1 MTNKVTNKEI
11 LSAIANSNGSI
22 YDLIGEEV
30 NEMAMNDTGS
40 EVYGLLEDYPVVKN
54 QFLNVLVDKILK
66 TMFYSKVFS
75 NPLSML
81 HRGMLESGIG
91 IEQIFVN
98 MAKKINFGENF
109 TKTQGVKG
117 APGSEAESLI
127 SKIDNDVDVK
137 YITRNYQY
145 KYKVS
150 ISEEM
155 MRTAFNSPTGL
166 SEMVNQLVN
175 SELSACYFDEYLDM
189 IKVITNL
196 YTKKDFD
203 GTDLTSQGINVPS
216 VTLANNTAE
225 TLSETVRGLAGR
237 LRFPSDRYNMQG
249 VLQWSNREDLILL
262 TTPETIAK
270 LDVNVLADAFNVSK
284 AELNVRTIEISELP
298 TGVTAV
304 LMDKD
309 FLQVYDTLMTT
320 RTFENPDTLVR
331 NVFLHKQGIMSAC
344 LFANIVYIKKAA

>member
-1 MTNKVTNKEI
+1 MASKLTNKEI
-11 LSAIANSNGSI
+11 LTALTNENGSL
-22 YDLIGEEV
+22 YEYIGEEV
-30 NEMAMNDTGS
+30 NEMGMNDTGS
-40 EVYGLLEDYPVVKN
+40 EVYGILQTYPMVKN
-54 QFLNVLVDKILK
+54 QFIDAMVDKILK
-66 TMFYSKVFS
+66 TVFYSKVFN
-75 NPLSML
+75 NPLAML
-81 HRGMLESGIG
+81 HRGMLEQGIG
-91 IEQIFVN
+91 VEQIFVN
-98 MAKKINFGENF
+98 MAKKINFGQNF
-109 TKTQGVKG
+109 SKKQGITG
-117 APGSEAESLI
+117 SSEAESLI

-137 YITRNYQY
+137 YITRNFQY

-150 ISEEM
+150 ISEEI
-155 MRTAFNSPTGL
+155 MRTAFISPTGL
-166 SEMVNQLVN
+166 SEMVSQLVN
-175 SELSACYFDEYLDM
+175 SELSAAYFDEYLDM

-203 GTDLTSQGINVPS
+203 GTDLTPQGINVPT
-216 VTLANNTAE
+216 VTLADNTAD

-237 LRFPSDRYNMQG
+237 LRFPSDKYNMQG

-284 AELNVRTIEISELP
+284 AELNVRTIEVSELP

>member
-1 MTNKVTNKEI
+1 MANKLTNKEI
-11 LSAIANSNGSI
+11 LTALTNENGSL
-22 YDLIGEEV
+22 YEYIGEEV
-30 NEMAMNDTGS
+30 NEMGMNDTGS
-40 EVYGLLEDYPVVKN
+40 EVYGILNTYPVIKN
-54 QFLNVLVDKILK
+54 QFIDAMVDKILK
-66 TMFYSKVFS
+66 TVFYSKVFN
-75 NPLSML
+75 NPLAML
-81 HRGMLESGIG
+81 HRGTLDAGIG
-91 IEQIFVN
+91 IEQVFVN
-98 MAKKINFGENF
+98 MAKKINFGQNF
-109 TKTQGVKG
+109 SKVQGTTG
-117 APGSEAESLI
+117 SSEAESLI
-127 SKIDNDVDVK
+127 SKIGNDVDVK
-137 YITRNYQY
+137 YITRNFQY

-155 MRTAFNSPTGL
+155 MRTAFLAPTGL
-166 SEMVNQLVN
+166 SEMVSQLIN
-175 SELSACYFDEYLDM
+175 SELSAAYFDEYLDM
-189 IKVITNL
+189 LKVITNL

-203 GTDLTSQGINVPS
+203 GTDLTPQGINVPT

-237 LRFPSDRYNMQG
+237 LRFPSDKYNIQG

-284 AELNVRTIEISELP
+284 AELNVRTIEVSELP